1 MTLGRHDRRL
11 TVAVGVHL
19 GEHVDLLV
27 LLVQQILEFPDL
39 GFQGANTFLQRL
51 GVSAWERA
59 SAEFVAR
66 AAFESDIG
74 TLRAA
79 GSDAVAP
86 NLLAAAAVAGLG
98 DTALRTR
105 PHLDNLHGEDSGH
118 LGGCFVH
125 WSPFVTG
132 LRFEFISRFLVP
144 IQVDEAAVAYG
155 WDERA
160 IAKRHSKGP
169 GQRVKLTSSAIHSP
183 TGYEKRL
190 LSFA

>member
-1 MTLGRHDRRL
+1 MDAESVFLRQRRGVSPGIIGGGRIVTLARPNRRL

-39 GFQGANTFLQRL
+39 AFQGANPLFQRL
-51 GVSAWERA
+51 GVSAGERA
-59 SAEFVAR
+59 SAEFIAR
-66 AAFESDIG
+66 AAFEADVG

-79 GSDAVAP
+79 GSDAIAA

-105 PHLDNLHGEDSGH
+105 AHLDNLHGEYSGH

-125 WSPFVTG
+125 
-132 LRFEFISRFLVP
+132 
-144 IQVDEAAVAYG
+144 
-155 WDERA
+155 
-160 IAKRHSKGP
+160 
-169 GQRVKLTSSAIHSP
+169 
-183 TGYEKRL
+183 
-190 LSFA
+190 